1 VVKGLSL
8 EKYSK
13 GFGWVFLPCL
23 RRVSQDISCASYD
36 LGCCNIL
43 VYG

>member
-1 VVKGLSL
+1 VHPLVCKDILGGKGLSL

-23 RRVSQDISCASYD
+23 RRVS
-36 LGCCNIL
+36 
-43 VYG
+43 